1 MALLNKQLLTD
12 LGVEMTDEHLAV
24 LSDHFE
30 TTLDE
35 RVTNELIAELN
46 DEQVEELTTLRD
58 SSEDQLA
65 EWLKQNVPQMKEI
78 IEDETAILLGE
89 LAENSDNL

>member
-1 MALLNKQLLTD
+1 MSLLNQQLITD
-12 LGVEMTDEHLAV
+12 LGVEMSEEDLNQ
-24 LSDHFE
+24 LSEHFE

-35 RVTNELIAELN
+35 RVTNELVAEL
-46 DEQVEELTTLRD
+46 DDTQLEQLTELRN
-58 SSEDQLA
+58 SSEADLA
-65 EWLKQNVPQMKEI
+65 AWLKQNVPELKAI

>member
-1 MALLNKQLLTD
+1 MALLNKQLITD
-12 LGVEMTDEHLAV
+12 LGVEMTDEHFAV
-24 LSDHFE
+24 LSEHFE

-46 DEQVEELTTLRD
+46 DEQVEELTKLRD

-65 EWLKQNVPQMKEI
+65 DWLKQNVPQMKEI